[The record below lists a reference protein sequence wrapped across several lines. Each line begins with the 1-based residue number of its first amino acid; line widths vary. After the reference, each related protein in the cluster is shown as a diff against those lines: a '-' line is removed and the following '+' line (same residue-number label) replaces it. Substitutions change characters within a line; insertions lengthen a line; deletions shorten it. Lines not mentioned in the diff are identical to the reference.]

1 MPMRKNRIA
10 ILFIAFFY
18 LFLSEKK
25 LFATK
30 SDSLLII
37 HFAGD
42 VVFANHFEYYVKNR
56 FDYPFKRFPEFG
68 RADISMVNLE
78 NPMTTSRDAS
88 EKPFVFRARPD
99 YIRVLQNGGIDLVT
113 LANNH
118 MYDYKETGMLETIRH
133 LDEAGIFHVGA
144 GKNERAARSAVIL
157 RKKGV
162 RLAFLGYYGLRRHS
176 GCHPATADSAG
187 TALRKLRLIR
197 QDIRVLRDSVDFIFV
212 NFHWGLEK
220 EHIPQDDQIWFAHKT
235 IDYGADMIIG
245 HHPHVL
251 QGIEKYNG
259 KYIVYSLGNFIFGG
273 NSRKHETTAILSVT
287 INTCTRTIQP
297 VTILPVQVDYW
308 QPHLLSGEAARAV
321 MDSVQQYSSVFEK
334 SGL

>member
-1 MPMRKNRIA
+1 MKKNGLAALYIFTF
-10 ILFIAFFY
+10 LC
-18 LFLSEKK
+18 LFLPKNNLLAAE
-25 LFATK
+25 

-78 NPMTTSRDAS
+78 NPLTTSRDAS
-88 EKPFVFRARPD
+88 DKTFVFRARPD
-99 YIRVLQNGGIDLVT
+99 YVRVLQNGGVDLVT

-118 MYDYKETGMLETIRH
+118 MYDYKEAGMLETIRH
-133 LDEAGIFHVGA
+133 LDEAGILHVGA
-144 GKNERAARSAVIL
+144 GKNEQAARSAVIIH
-157 RKKGV
+157 KKKV
-162 RLAFLGYYGLRRHS
+162 RLGFLGYYGLRRHS

-197 QDIRVLRDSVDFIFV
+197 QDIRALRDSVDFIFV

-220 EHIPQDDQIWFAHKT
+220 EHLPQDEQIWFAHKT

-251 QGIEKYNG
+251 QGIEKYKG

-273 NSRKHETTAILSVT
+273 NSRKHESTAILRVT
-287 INTCTRTIQP
+287 INTITRTLQP
-297 VTILPVQVDYW
+297 VSILPVQVDYW
-308 QPHLLSGEAARAV
+308 QPHLLSGEPARAV
-321 MDSVQQYSSVFEK
+321 MDSVQHYSSVFEE